1 MVLIVAFRLLLDVLV
16 QQCAPVHDEQP
27 VRVVLRPGYTLE
39 LSRRNQ
45 FAHQDI
51 AAPFDTLPPVV
62 GKLHLLLVEGDT
74 VAENRK
80 DGARSQDVRV
90 ETFFLERV
98 VLCQARFVHQV
109 HRFLHRVADV
119 LVVRGKREK
128 VVADFLYTFI

>member
-1 MVLIVAFRLLLDVLV
+1 MVLIVAFRFLLDVLV

-39 LSRRNQ
+39 LSRCNQ

-51 AAPFDTLPPVV
+51 AAPFDTLPSVV
-62 GKLHLLLVEGDT
+62 GKLHLLLVEGDA

-109 HRFLHRVADV
+109 HRFLHRIADV

-128 VVADFLYTFI
+128 VVVDFLYILL

>member
-1 MVLIVAFRLLLDVLV
+1 M
-16 QQCAPVHDEQP
+16 
-27 VRVVLRPGYTLE
+27 RVVLRPGYTLE

-80 DGARSQDVRV
+80 DGTRYQDVRV
-90 ETFFLERV
+90 EAFFLERV

-109 HRFLHRVADV
+109 HRFLHRIADV
-119 LVVRGKREK
+119 LVIGSEGKE
-128 VVADFLYTFI
+128 VVVDFLYIMI